1 MSEFENTLFVI
12 VLYKRK
18 IEDSQTYNSLVAE
31 ARKEDCTLNAY
42 IHDNSPEPQ
51 NINSNE
57 SLNILV
63 YDHDSSN
70 SGVSR
75 AYNNAA
81 KYAKSNKIDWI
92 VIFDQDTTLPPGALV
107 EYKKS
112 LDNSTAEDKIFAPIL
127 KDGDKVVS
135 PCRYILHRGF
145 HLNNV
150 PSETVRLKDISFLNS
165 GLVVNAEFLIHV
177 GGFDEELFYYSD
189 HDFFYRIPKFLDK
202 VTLIDICLEHSLSSG
217 VNEKSAATINRL
229 KMLKLA
235 SARMSKKYGSLFPLM
250 WFYFR
255 CAKLVVLNR
264 DISYLV

>member
-18 IEDSQTYNSLVAE
+18 IEDSETYNSLVEE
-31 ARKEDCTLNAY
+31 AHRHGCTLNAY
-42 IHDNSPEPQ
+42 VHDNSPEPQ
-51 NINSNE
+51 NLNSNDFF
-57 SLNILV
+57 NILV

-81 KYAKSNKIDWI
+81 KYANSNKIDWI
-92 VIFDQDTTLPPGALV
+92 VIFDQDTTLPLGALA
-107 EYKKS
+107 EYEKS
-112 LDNSTAEDKIFAPIL
+112 LDQSTPEDKILAPIL
-127 KDGDKVVS
+127 KDGDRVVS

-150 PSETVRLKDISFLNS
+150 PSEMVRLKNISFLNS
-165 GLVVNAEFLIHV
+165 GLVIKSDFLTSV
-177 GGFDEELFYYSD
+177 GGFDEELFDYSD
-189 HDFFYRIPKFLDK
+189 HDFFYRISKFLDK

-235 SARMSKKYGSLFPLM
+235 SIRMSKKYGSLFPLI